1 MSNPGVAPVE
11 APSSD
16 VDGAVAALENARV
29 LLESGTPDDVRQ
41 HITHAI
47 GLLRP
52 FGVSGSDLPGV
63 AYGTQALG
71 TGHFDAEPARCRN
84 CGGTWS
90 QHDGKGRCPNGV
102 TGRDADTNRHQPPMT
117 DGADR

>member
-52 FGVSGSDLPGV
+52 SGVGTSGVKAAPAPDAWMHEEDPSRV
-63 AYGTQALG
+63 ISAIQKAQALRDG
-71 TGHFDAEPARCRN
+71 GASASSVKPYCVPLTRGV
-84 CGGTWS
+84 GGT
-90 QHDGKGRCPNGV
+90 PE
-102 TGRDADTNRHQPPMT
+102 
-117 DGADR
+117 

>member
-52 FGVSGSDLPGV
+52 SGVPGLV
-63 AYGTQALG
+63 DCGACRTEGCP
-71 TGHFDAEPARCRN
+71 TGRCRN
-84 CGGTWS
+84 AGVKGG
-90 QHDGKGRCPNGV
+90 
-102 TGRDADTNRHQPPMT
+102 A
-117 DGADR
+117 